1 MWSSVSRASILLWPF
16 GNRCVCSEEEDD
28 GVKCEE
34 EELES
39 EREEFVGANVN
50 KEEE

>member
-1 MWSSVSRASILLWPF
+1 MLLCPL
-16 GNRCVCSEEEDD
+16 GNWCVCSEEEEEE

-39 EREEFVGANVN
+39 EREEFGGADA
-50 KEEE
+50 KREEE